1 MRLSAAAV
9 VLGLLATTSS
19 FAADA
24 WHSSLYLGNDGVW
37 RQRVRIDIRNG
48 RDREANGEPVALRVG
63 KADGEADLVGAL
75 ADAVRVCD
83 AKGTEMLFGLSGPDG
98 SAIVKGPIPA
108 DSTLT
113 LPAECPANGTAVYYV
128 YFDNPSAWRV
138 PDFLDV
144 AMGVRNGGLEEG
156 TGDCPAGWRHDTQ
169 DEQHK
174 VFWVTENAHSGQ
186 RCLKTVVAEGAPETW
201 IATRQSGLHIIGG
214 AKYTMRAWVKAGNVK
229 GYAGWYIHVG
239 NDQNYMIISP
249 MLSGGGGTYDWKEV
263 TAEFTA
269 PADADRSDLGT
280 VLWGTGTAW
289 FDDVSLECAD
299 KPAVSAT
306 AARPERLELREVGA
320 DAPWLSGAAATKPPR
335 PEWDYRVPIR
345 VLNLTDRPSS
355 AALISAD
362 LSGLAARLV
371 RRADMARAL
380 VTAGTQAVKTYRL
393 RDTLLFEGEAPAHT
407 VRTYYLYLAAA
418 QPQAAAKPASAQAP
432 PKQSAPN
439 PALPG
444 GQAAGAALGAGPD
457 YASLLGS
464 PRNLVK
470 NPSFELG
477 PDLPDDWPGG
487 AEGERPAGTMMGF
500 DQPGLFGRRCAKIDI
515 PHGSKLAWTGWRQNV
530 PVEPGKTYLYG
541 AWLRCKD
548 LQDGSLQLHAHYR
561 NAAGELCKTLQMT
574 GAGPGISGTT
584 DWTFISGLFTMPE
597 DIATFQLHLTML
609 ATGTAWHDGVVLA
622 EVVPGML
629 GRLESRTPAGVAGVA
644 VWPVNAVVKVFQDD
658 PPPREAAPARITA
671 AGNEREPL
679 QLAIRSAKTIT
690 GLTAE
695 VDPPTNAQGAKLTDL
710 QVEVVGY
717 VPIDHT
723 TSYYSSTSP
732 AWHRKYPTSPGACDG
747 WPGMWP
753 DPLLPRNTFDLAAST
768 TQPIWVTVA
777 VPKDAAPG
785 DYRGKVRLVA
795 AGKTM
800 REVPFTV
807 HVWGFTLPDETHT
820 AAIYD
825 TRIDGQWEIP
835 GQTHEETERQFWRFM
850 AEHRVCP
857 DGIRPD
863 PTLKYE
869 NGKVVADFT
878 EFDKAAEYYF
888 NVLKLPH
895 TYTPWYF
902 YCFGWGFPPGEK
914 FGQAPYEGKY
924 PYEGA
929 DRSKLRPEF
938 KAAYQAC
945 LKAYADHM
953 KAKGWGDKWV
963 LYMSDEPFDWDPKIG
978 PDIRKQMIALC
989 DMVHEVDPNIPIY
1002 VSTWHHQPEWDGHL
1016 NLWGIG
1022 HYGIVPPE
1030 KIAEIRKGGARIR
1043 YTTDGQMCTDT
1054 PYCGVERLLPHYC
1067 FKYDVEA
1074 YEFWGCNWLTYNPYE
1089 FGWHSY
1095 IFQSDQPGKSYYV
1108 RYPNGDGFL
1117 VYPGGPIG
1125 VKGPVSSVRLEQAR
1139 EGVEDYEYLYLLRD
1153 LIAKAKA
1160 AGRNT
1165 TEAEKAMQLAS
1176 DLVTIPN
1183 DGGRYSTKI
1192 LPDPDAVFRA
1202 KEAVAKAIEGLN
1214 R

>member
-1 MRLSAAAV
+1 MRAFTAAIALCALGAASAQ
-9 VLGLLATTSS
+9 
-19 FAADA
+19 D
-24 WHSSLYLGNDGVW
+24 WHNSLYLGNDGVW
-37 RQRVRIDIRNG
+37 RQRVRVDIRNG

-63 KADGEADLVGAL
+63 KAEGEADLVGAL

-83 AKGTEMLFGLSGPDG
+83 VKGTEMLFGLSGPDG
-98 SAIVKGPIPA
+98 SAMVRGPIPA
-108 DSTLT
+108 GSTLT
-113 LPAECPANGTAVYYV
+113 LPAECPANGAATYYV
-128 YFDNPSAWRV
+128 YFDNLSAWRV

-156 TGDCPAGWRHDTQ
+156 AGDCPAGWRHDVQ
-169 DEQHK
+169 DEQHR
-174 VFWVTENAHSGQ
+174 VFWITGNPHSGK
-186 RCLKTVVAEGAPETW
+186 RCLKTVVAEGAQETW

-214 AKYTMRAWVKAGNVK
+214 AQYTMRAWVKAENVM

-239 NDQNYMIISP
+239 NDQNYMIVSP

-269 PADADRSDLGT
+269 PVDADKADLGT

-306 AARPERLELREVGA
+306 AARPERLELHEMGA
-320 DAPWLSGAAATKPPR
+320 DAPWYDGAAAAKPPR

-345 VLNLTDRPSS
+345 VLNLTDRPAS
-355 AALISAD
+355 AALISVD
-362 LSGLAARLV
+362 LSGLAARLT
-371 RRADMARAL
+371 RRADMGAVLVLSGNQPVRA
-380 VTAGTQAVKTYRL
+380 YRL
-393 RDTLLFEGEAPAHT
+393 KDTLLFEGEAPAHT
-407 VRTYYLYLAAA
+407 VRAYYLYLAAA
-418 QPQAAAKPASAQAP
+418 QPRTATKSAPAQAA
-432 PKQSAPN
+432 PKENPPN

-444 GQAAGAALGAGPD
+444 SQATAAALGAGPD
-457 YASLLGS
+457 YAALLDS
-464 PRNLVK
+464 PRNLVR
-470 NPSFELG
+470 NRSFELG
-477 PDLPDDWPGG
+477 QNLPDDWPGG
-487 AEGERPAGTMMGF
+487 AEGERPAGTVMGF
-500 DQPGLFGRRCAKIDI
+500 DQPGLFGKRCAKIDI
-515 PHGSKLAWTGWRQNV
+515 PHGSKLAWTGWRQDV
-530 PVEPGKTYLYG
+530 PVEPGETYLYG
-541 AWLRCKD
+541 AWLKCKD

-574 GAGPGISGTT
+574 SAGPAISGTT
-584 DWTFISGLFTMPE
+584 DWTFISGMFTMPE

-609 ATGTAWHDGVVLA
+609 ATGTASHDGVVLA
-622 EVVPGML
+622 EVVPGAL
-629 GRLESRTPAGVAGVA
+629 GRLESRTPASVAAVVA
-644 VWPVNAVVKVFQDD
+644 WPVNAVVKVFEDD
-658 PPPREAAPARITA
+658 PPPREAPAARITVA
-671 AGNEREPL
+671 RNEREPL
-679 QLAIRSAKTIT
+679 QLAFRSAKAIP
-690 GLTAE
+690 GVMAE
-695 VDPPTNAQGAKLTDL
+695 VDPPTNAQGARLTDL

-753 DPLLPRNTFDLAAST
+753 DPLLPRNTFDLAANT

-785 DYRGKVRLVA
+785 DYRGTVRLTA
-795 AGKTM
+795 AGKPVK
-800 REVPFTV
+800 EVPFTV

-825 TRIDGQWEIP
+825 TRIDSRWEIP
-835 GQTHEETERQFWRFM
+835 GQTHEETEHEFWRFM

-863 PTLKYE
+863 PVLKYE

-888 NVLKLPH
+888 DVLKLPH
-895 TYTPWYF
+895 TYTPWYL

-929 DRSKLRPEF
+929 DRGQLRPEF
-938 KAAYQAC
+938 KAAYEAC

-989 DMVHEVDPNIPIY
+989 DMVHEVDPSILIY

-1022 HYGIVPPE
+1022 HYGVVPPE
-1030 KIAEIRKGGARIR
+1030 KIAEIRRGGARIR

-1074 YEFWGCNWLTYNPYE
+1074 YEFWGCNWLTYDPYE

-1139 EGVEDYEYLYLLRD
+1139 EGVEDYEYLYLLRN

-1183 DGGRYSTKI
+1183 DGGRYSTKV